1 MEQHFIM
8 EVVIAD
14 DNDYCSDD
22 DGSDENK
29 TVMM

>member
-14 DNDYCSDD
+14 DNDYSSD
-22 DGSDENK
+22 DGSDENM
-29 TVMM
+29 TVMV

>member
-14 DNDYCSDD
+14 DNDYSSDD
-22 DGSDENK
+22 DGSDENM